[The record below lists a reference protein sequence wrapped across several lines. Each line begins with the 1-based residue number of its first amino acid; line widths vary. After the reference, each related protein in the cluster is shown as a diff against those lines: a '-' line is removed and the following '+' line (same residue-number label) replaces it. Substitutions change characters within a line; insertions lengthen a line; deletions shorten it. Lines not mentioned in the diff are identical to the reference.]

1 VVGVFWWVGEGGGGR
16 GEGGR
21 EYTRRWIWGIYAKLK
36 GRGVVIFG
44 VVVERSEEILD
55 SG

>member
-1 VVGVFWWVGEGGGGR
+1 MDVGDM
-16 GEGGR
+16 
-21 EYTRRWIWGIYAKLK
+21 YAKLK
-36 GRGVVIFG
+36 GRGVVIIG

>member
-1 VVGVFWWVGEGGGGR
+1 VKGEEGGGGK
-16 GEGGR
+16 
-21 EYTRRWIWGIYAKLK
+21 GIYQEVGMGDMYAKSK
-36 GRGVVIFG
+36 GRGAVIFG

>member
-1 VVGVFWWVGEGGGGR
+1 MGDM
-16 GEGGR
+16 
-21 EYTRRWIWGIYAKLK
+21 YAKLK
-36 GRGVVIFG
+36 GRGVVTFG

>member
-1 VVGVFWWVGEGGGGR
+1 MGDM
-16 GEGGR
+16 
-21 EYTRRWIWGIYAKLK
+21 YANLK

>member
-1 VVGVFWWVGEGGGGR
+1 MGDM
-16 GEGGR
+16 
-21 EYTRRWIWGIYAKLK
+21 YAKLK